1 MRYPNPACEIRNS
14 PMMTPTQ
21 ESPTFT
27 FRVEKRVGAL
37 AGNTSSHRICQ
48 RLAPRERMRR
58 IFSPSVE
65 RNP

>member
-27 FRVEKRVGAL
+27 FRVEKFLNRFWGKGL
-37 AGNTSSHRICQ
+37 
-48 RLAPRERMRR
+48 
-58 IFSPSVE
+58 
-65 RNP
+65 